1 MAKKS
6 VTNNLLN
13 TLDKS
18 PITTGVLVLAVLA
31 AMGGFLDSYSL
42 IAVGSATTM
51 ILTFKSFALSPLDVS
66 LANSMAF
73 FGAIVTA
80 LILGYYSDKFLG
92 RKIVFVVDMLL
103 FVASAILQ
111 ALVTNAPEL
120 IILRFVIGMAIGMD
134 IPVAWSMIGESA
146 PIKRRGMLISFMFL
160 FWVIG
165 GLVTYAV
172 ALALLPLG
180 AIAWRLLLATQAIPA
195 IIVFA
200 FRLRMPESPRWL
212 MLQGRAKEAVAS
224 ARQLGI
230 RVSGNVIAASKS
242 QQKRGYG
249 YLFRKYS
256 KVIGFEAVFMFVFA
270 ATGLLLSLYPP
281 TIFKFLGF
289 ATTLNSSL
297 IEGLVTYGFM
307 VAGMLTCTFTIDRI
321 GRKPLALIGSLGVA
335 ILLVILLLVP
345 KTDPLLFAAVFFI
358 FAFVEVMGAW
368 GPAWAYMSEIFPTEV
383 RATGSGFIGTM
394 NRVGAGV
401 AAFGVPVLLPAIGF
415 NNLIWLFVIGNV
427 VLFLVL
433 YFYAI
438 ETKGLSLE
446 EIAKKFRSD

>member
-200 FRLRMPESPRWL
+200 FRLKMPESPRWL

-230 RVSGNVIAASKS
+230 RVSGNVIAAAKS

-307 VAGMLTCTFTIDRI
+307 VAGMLACTFTIDRI

-415 NNLIWLFVIGNV
+415 NNLIWIFVIGNV

>member
-307 VAGMLTCTFTIDRI
+307 VAGMLACTFTIDRI